1 MIGEGI
7 MLAHMSAKATAVGE
21 RLETSFRKRATLVA
35 GACALSLLSAG
46 CITSAD
52 GPHAVPDPSVARVRV
67 PAVAYRPVLGGYIS
81 QRPVEPAPWREQN
94 ERVAPTRR
102 Q

>member
-1 MIGEGI
+1 MP
-7 MLAHMSAKATAVGE
+7 AHISAKATPVGE
-21 RLETSFRKRATLVA
+21 RLETSFRQRATQVA

-46 CITSAD
+46 CVTGAD
-52 GPHAVPDPSVARVRV
+52 VPHAIADPSVASVRV

-81 QRPVEPAPWREQN
+81 QRPVEAAPWREQN

>member
-1 MIGEGI
+1 
-7 MLAHMSAKATAVGE
+7 MSAHICAKAAAVEE
-21 RLETSFRKRATLVA
+21 RLEISFRKRATLVA

-46 CITSAD
+46 CVTSAD
-52 GPHAVPDPSVARVRV
+52 VPPAVPDPSVSSIRV
-67 PAVAYRPVLGGYIS
+67 PAVTYRPVLRGYVS

-94 ERVAPTRR
+94 ERVAPSPR

>member
-1 MIGEGI
+1 
-7 MLAHMSAKATAVGE
+7 MSAKPAAVDE

-35 GACALSLLSAG
+35 GAFALSLLSAG
-46 CITSAD
+46 CVTSAD
-52 GPHAVPDPSVARVRV
+52 VPHAAADPSVASVRV
-67 PAVAYRPVLGGYIS
+67 PAVAYRPVLGGYVS

-94 ERVAPTRR
+94 ERVAPSPR